1 MSIFRNDTVGS
12 WTRGGQAI
20 VHNLRMTT
28 QVFFQTG
35 LAGLALWVLG
45 TLWYALEKST
55 AYDRFVLVKLAEAA
69 IKVDAAQGTNDP
81 VDFHTPDGVA
91 YRTSADWL
99 LASRL
104 AADTLHRFE
113 VYLLHGALV
122 SGVFALCA
130 LTYAW
135 VYFTRTGKGLGSNE
149 YLRGARFGTIGQIR
163 RALLRER
170 KGAFTIGG
178 VPVPA
183 AYEPE
188 HILLCGAPGTGKT
201 NIIVKMLAGIRQQG
215 KRAIVYDTAGTF
227 VEKFYRPDIDTLLN
241 PLDARTAHWSPWVD
255 VPQDYHYDQIAE
267 SAIPEKT
274 GDPFWAKAARGTL
287 VAVLRKLAQ
296 QKHTFISVLLFRL
309 LRSRLKDLA
318 TYVAGTDAA
327 AFISPEG
334 ERTSAG
340 IQAELAS
347 VMRSFAYLDD
357 TEDGFSIRDWVER
370 GSDGS
375 WLFITVKADQLPS
388 LRPLI
393 TVWLDIAI
401 SAIMSLKP
409 DRDRRLYCVID
420 ELPTSQK
427 LPSLSDFL
435 ARARKYGGCGILG
448 FQSYPQL
455 EATYGIQD
463 GAAITGYCSTWVA
476 LRANDTP
483 TAKHVSEN
491 LGQVEQIEANEG
503 MSYGVNDM
511 RDGINLSRMQVTR
524 PLVMHTEVT
533 NLPNLSGFLRFGHNQ
548 PVVRFTDSYNTLPD
562 IAPGFVERASPPRPH
577 VLAEKLIQL
586 VKAEGRLR
594 EAAGQE
600 VSDIAAP
607 KRKPRDTGDKTNEQ
621 PRRGRASPPTS
632 QGDLFATGS
641 ADGRATVPEDNGG
654 AGDILPTGDEF
665 FTVEAIP
672 NAPAEQ
678 LPLPTRDVWGMMAPG
693 VRRNRHDPSC
703 PPQGRACQYRP
714 LLHGGG
720 LLHQRR

>member
-28 QVFFQTG
+28 QVFFQTI
-35 LAGLALWVLG
+35 LAGLAIWVMGL
-45 TLWYALEKST
+45 LWYALEKST
-55 AYDRFVLVKLAEAA
+55 EYERFVLIKLAEAA
-69 IKVDAAQGTNDP
+69 IKVDAAHGTNDP
-81 VDFHTPDGVA
+81 VAFKTPDGRR
-91 YRTSADWL
+91 YWTSADWL
-99 LASRL
+99 VASRL
-104 AADTLHRFE
+104 AKETLHRFE
-113 VYLLHGALV
+113 IYLLHGALV
-122 SGVFALCA
+122 SGVFALGA
-130 LTYAW
+130 LAYAW

-149 YLRGARFGTIGQIR
+149 YLRGARFGTVGQIK
-163 RALLRER
+163 RALFREK
-170 KGAFTIGG
+170 KGPLIIGG

-183 AYEPE
+183 AYETE

-201 NIIVKMLAGIRQQG
+201 NIIVKMLAGIRAEG

-227 VEKFYRPDIDTLLN
+227 VEKFYRPEVDTLLN
-241 PLDARTAHWSPWVD
+241 PLDERTAHWSPWVD

-267 SAIPEKT
+267 STIPEKH
-274 GDPFWAKAARGTL
+274 GDPFWAKASRGTL

-309 LRSRLKDLA
+309 LRSKLKDLA
-318 TYVAGTDAA
+318 AFVTGTDAA
-327 AFISPEG
+327 AFISTEG

-357 TEDGFSIRDWVER
+357 TEDGFSIRDWVEGGR
-370 GSDGS
+370 EGS

-409 DRDRRLYCVID
+409 DRDRRLYCIID
-420 ELPTSQK
+420 ELPTLQK

-533 NLPNLSGFLRFGHNQ
+533 NLPNLSGFLRFGRNQ
-548 PVVRFTDSYNTLPD
+548 PVVRFIDTYNRLPD
-562 IAPGFVERASPPRPH
+562 AAPAFVERKGPMRPH
-577 VLAEKLIQL
+577 PLAERLIKLFR
-586 VKAEGRLR
+586 AEGQLR
-594 EAAGQE
+594 EAVEQEGPSGSRPEPERQSDQPPPPVAAG
-600 VSDIAAP
+600 
-607 KRKPRDTGDKTNEQ
+607 KRSKAKP
-621 PRRGRASPPTS
+621 ASG
-632 QGDLFATGS
+632 QGDLFNPAS
-641 ADGRATVPEDNGG
+641 DGTVGKTP
-654 AGDILPTGDEF
+654 
-665 FTVEAIP
+665 
-672 NAPAEQ
+672 PAELNGKAPEPALSVDAVLETPAGE
-678 LPLPTRDVWGMMAPG
+678 LPIPARQARGLVVAQQGQINASLVQHARTDGP
-693 VRRNRHDPSC
+693 RRKAKP
-703 PPQGRACQYRP
+703 A
-714 LLHGGG
+714 
-720 LLHQRR
+720 

>member
-28 QVFFQTG
+28 QVFFQTM
-35 LAGLALWVLG
+35 LAGIVIWVMG
-45 TLWYALEKST
+45 IVWYALEKST
-55 AYDRFVLVKLAEAA
+55 AYERFVLAKLAEAA

-81 VDFHTPDGVA
+81 VRFRTAEGQV
-91 YRTSADWL
+91 YWTSADWL
-99 LASRL
+99 VASKLAKG
-104 AADTLHRFE
+104 TLHKFE
-113 VYLLHGALV
+113 VYLLHGALI
-122 SGVFALCA
+122 SGIFALGA
-130 LTYAW
+130 LAYAW
-135 VYFTRTGKGLGSNE
+135 IYFTRTGKGLGSNE
-149 YLRGARFGTIGQIR
+149 YLRGARFGTIGQIK
-163 RALLRER
+163 RALFREK
-170 KGAFTIGG
+170 KGPLVIGG
-178 VPVPA
+178 VPVPS
-183 AYEPE
+183 AYETE

-201 NIIVKMLAGIRQQG
+201 NIIVKMLGGIRAEG

-227 VEKFYRPDIDTLLN
+227 VEKFYRPEIDTLLN
-241 PLDARTAHWSPWVD
+241 PLDARSAHWSPWVD
-255 VPQDYHYDQIAE
+255 VPQEYHYDQIAE
-267 SAIPEKT
+267 STIPEKN
-274 GDPFWAKAARGTL
+274 GDPFWAKASRGTL
-287 VAVLRKLAQ
+287 VAVLRKLAR
-296 QKHTFISVLLFRL
+296 QKHTFISVLLYRL
-309 LRSRLKDLA
+309 LRSKLKDLA
-318 TYVAGTDAA
+318 TFVEGTDAA
-327 AFISPEG
+327 AFISKEG

-357 TEDGFSIRDWVER
+357 TEDGFSIRDWVEK
-370 GSDGS
+370 GEEGS

-420 ELPTSQK
+420 ELPTLQK

-533 NLPNLSGFLRFGHNQ
+533 NLPNLSGYLRFGRNQ
-548 PVVRFTDSYNTLPD
+548 PVVRFTDSYNKVAD
-562 IAPGFVERASPPRPH
+562 IAAGFVERDGPPHCHPTAQQLIR
-577 VLAEKLIQL
+577 LA
-586 VKAEGRLR
+586 KAESRLR
-594 EAAGQE
+594 DAVDREDG
-600 VSDIAAP
+600 IAP
-607 KRKPRDTGDKTNEQ
+607 TPPEPRDQPPVTARPARPRKDK
-621 PRRGRASPPTS
+621 APTPNG
-632 QGDLFATGS
+632 QGDLFVTPEGAKGAPDLPIDAASNPQS
-641 ADGRATVPEDNGG
+641 APSSTPPVRMGLLIDQMLETSIE
-654 AGDILPTGDEF
+654 E
-665 FTVEAIP
+665 
-672 NAPAEQ
+672 
-678 LPLPTRDVWGMMAPG
+678 LPLPTRQVWSLMVAQQGQITSPLVQHG
-693 VRRNRHDPSC
+693 RSDGPRHKASP
-703 PPQGRACQYRP
+703 A
-714 LLHGGG
+714 
-720 LLHQRR
+720 